1 MERYWKRFALIGLVL
16 FATIPMMASD
26 CEDREV
32 QKDTTGK
39 VHQKHVAIQT
49 DQDGDTVEQKNIA
62 RRITAD
68 NEPGA
73 IKHLYLISP
82 YTGDVLLY
90 SSVKGKVT
98 SGGKRLKPKTQV
110 QWYDSDASSRSTYT
124 QEVMND
130 DGTYGSSAEYL
141 YFWDS
146 FGTYHQVYT
155 GAGIILISSR
165 PLRVKKAVI
174 NIAPVQ

>member
-26 CEDREV
+26 CVNDEAKR
-32 QKDTTGK
+32 DTTGK
-39 VHQKHVAIQT
+39 VHQKHVAVQT

-62 RRITAD
+62 QRILAD

-90 SSVKGKVT
+90 SSVRGKVT
-98 SGGKRLKPKTQV
+98 SGGKRLKPKTV
-110 QWYDSDASSRSTYT
+110 AYSYDAGDGKTSMYT
-124 QEVMND
+124 TEAMND
-130 DGTYGSSAEYL
+130 DGTFGSSSDYL

-146 FGTYHQVYT
+146 FGTYHQVFT
-155 GAGIILISSR
+155 GAGIVLISSR